1 MNLLLM
7 QRATQKVFS
16 KMDLDFATV
25 NLPLDPCNK
34 KKLYHKYI
42 FLLAES
48 FKALFEE
55 EDQIT
60 LATLNLAQAFGGLP
74 VDIPSF
80 HNQQADL
87 DKDLCVCR

>member
-1 MNLLLM
+1 
-7 QRATQKVFS
+7 
-16 KMDLDFATV
+16 MDLDFATV
-25 NLPLDPCNK
+25 KLPLDPCNK

-60 LATLNLAQAFGGLP
+60 LATLNLAQAFRRLQ
-74 VDIPSF
+74 VDIPPLKISRQIIKK
-80 HNQQADL
+80 N
-87 DKDLCVCR
+87 LCVSQ